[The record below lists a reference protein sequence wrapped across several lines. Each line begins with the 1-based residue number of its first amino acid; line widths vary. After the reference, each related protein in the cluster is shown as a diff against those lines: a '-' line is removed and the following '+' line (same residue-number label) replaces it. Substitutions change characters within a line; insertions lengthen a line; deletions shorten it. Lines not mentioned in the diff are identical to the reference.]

1 MNVKIDLLK
10 SFLEYGLVTVFEIV
24 RSVSCIA
31 SCNQPVTVERNFT
44 IDGNANT
51 QRLYINRALVFTRL
65 NDFCVNDFC
74 SHVAAPS
81 QHVIIFALNLNLY

>member
-1 MNVKIDLLK
+1 MIGDKLKAEVIFQLVNVKIDQLK
-10 SFLEYGLVTVFEIV
+10 SLLEYGLVTVFEND

-51 QRLYINRALVFTRL
+51 QLLYINRALVSL
-65 NDFCVNDFC
+65 D
-74 SHVAAPS
+74 
-81 QHVIIFALNLNLY
+81 